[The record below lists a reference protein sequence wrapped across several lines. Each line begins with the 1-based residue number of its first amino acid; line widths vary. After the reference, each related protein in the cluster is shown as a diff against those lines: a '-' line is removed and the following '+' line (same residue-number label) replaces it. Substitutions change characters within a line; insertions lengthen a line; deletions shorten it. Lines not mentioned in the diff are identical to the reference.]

1 MSPWLK
7 LVLFKYS
14 ITAAKEKWYNN
25 PLNGHNNLV
34 RSGLYKENKHKHN
47 DGLFWPIFLNSVVRN
62 SISDL
67 NRGIEIDVV
76 VSIELIIAE
85 MQFHNA

>member
-1 MSPWLK
+1 M
-7 LVLFKYS
+7 
-14 ITAAKEKWYNN
+14 
-25 PLNGHNNLV
+25 
-34 RSGLYKENKHKHN
+34 ENKHKHN
-47 DGLFWPIFLNSVVRN
+47 DGLFRPIFLNSVVRN